1 MNDKALQ
8 AETGLFRK
16 NGAPIPL
23 QGVEVHGDVA
33 GRGAKVRVRQQFH
46 NAEKKPIEAVYKFPL
61 PESAALCGFRAFV
74 DDRKI
79 EGRIEERKKAFEI
92 YDNALSEGHGAQL
105 LDEERPNL
113 FTLSVGNIKPGST
126 VVIEIDYVA
135 LLDTDGP
142 GVRFYLPTTIS
153 PRYTP
158 AHQKDQDGIP
168 VADIVNPPVALS
180 VPYGLKLTVDV
191 HGAGGISSIGSPSHA
206 VSTEFCDGKAVVS
219 FASET
224 AAMDR
229 DFILNI
235 SYKQGFSTRGLV
247 FEGPGESFVQID
259 LMPEAESAGGRGKG
273 PAASREMVFVLD
285 CSGSMAGPSIAEAKK
300 ALEILIKAL
309 DPGTLFNIYRFGS
322 KYERLFAESRAYD
335 EKTMKAAL
343 DYLETIDADLGGTE
357 MLAPLQEIYGA
368 RLPGNHFRDIVLI
381 TDGQFSDEASIMD
394 LAKRHADRTALHAVG
409 IGSGPNEFL
418 IKGLARVSGG
428 ASAMIAPNE
437 RIEPKVLRLF
447 KKVVDGPVRNV
458 RIAWDGKVDQAPG
471 EVVAF
476 LGQGTSIFAHLKAGS
491 GANARVRITG
501 DTRSGA
507 RSWEVSL
514 EPVHGELPIP
524 LLWAREKIREI
535 EEGRSMAA
543 GSRQQERRQEKSR
556 QEIIAISR
564 QYGIVSSETS
574 YVGIEKRADA
584 DRSTEEM
591 ELRKVPAMLTAGW
604 GGVSSSGVDQG
615 AAVFC
620 RLMNPS
626 ADMLF
631 EEKDHNLKLSL
642 LQDDTW
648 GSGGISES
656 GHAYD
661 TMKGPFYS
669 IQSFMKKALPTRR
682 AAQGE
687 DLLLALLSCQQ
698 ATGGFIVAGSL
709 LKKAGLAELRDM
721 AEKISI
727 KNKGDKVMLLVT
739 LAVLLVLEMRFEARR
754 GEWES
759 VVMKSR
765 AWLKAEMERAQ
776 PTIENQPL
784 EPWLRDYLAKD
795 SGLKQPA

>member
-33 GRGAKVRVRQQFH
+33 GRGAKVRIRQQFH

-79 EGRIEERKKAFEI
+79 EGRIEEREKAFDI
-92 YDNALSEGHGAQL
+92 YDNALAEGHGAQL

-191 HGAGGISSIGSPSHA
+191 HGVGGISSIGSPSHA
-206 VSTEFCDGKAVVS
+206 VNTEFCDGKAVVS

-235 SYKQGFSTRGLV
+235 SYKEGFSTRGLV
-247 FEGPGESFVQID
+247 CEALGASYVQID
-259 LMPEAESAGGRGKG
+259 LMPEGESGGDGGNG
-273 PAASREMVFVLD
+273 PAAQREMVFVLD
-285 CSGSMAGPSIAEAKK
+285 CSGSMWGPSIAEAKK

-322 KYERLFAESRAYD
+322 NYERLFGRSQAYD
-335 EKTMKAAL
+335 EKTMKEAL
-343 DYLETIDADLGGTE
+343 DYLQAIDADLGGTE
-357 MLAPLQEIYGA
+357 MLAPLQEIYRA
-368 RLPGNHFRDIVLI
+368 RLPENHFRDIVLI
-381 TDGQFSDEASIMD
+381 TDGQFSDENSIMD
-394 LAKRHADRTALHAVG
+394 LVRRHADRTALHAVG

-437 RIEPKVLRLF
+437 RIEPKILRLF
-447 KKVVDGPVRNV
+447 KKVIDGPVRNIRV
-458 RIAWDGKVDQAPG
+458 AWDGKVDQAPG
-471 EVVAF
+471 DVVAF
-476 LGQGTSIFAHLKAGS
+476 FGQTTSIFARLKAGS

-507 RSWEVSL
+507 RSWAVPL
-514 EPVHGELPIP
+514 EPVPRELPIP
-524 LLWAREKIREI
+524 LLWARETIREI
-535 EEGRSMAA
+535 EEGRNVAA
-543 GSRQQERRQEKSR
+543 GSRQQERRKEKSR
-556 QEIIAISR
+556 QEIIALSR

-591 ELRKVPAMLTAGW
+591 ELRKVPVMLTAGW

-620 RLMNPS
+620 RVMNPS
-626 ADMLF
+626 AVLF
-631 EEKDHNLKLSL
+631 GEKDHNLTLSL
-642 LQDDTW
+642 LQDDTG
-648 GSGGISES
+648 GSGGTSES
-656 GHAYD
+656 SHAYD
-661 TMKGPFYS
+661 TLKGPFYS
-669 IQSFMKKALPTRR
+669 IQSFMKKAHPARR
-682 AAQGE
+682 AAQEE

-698 ATGGFIVAGSL
+698 AGGGFAVAGSL
-709 LKKAGLAELRDM
+709 LKKVGLAELRGL
-721 AEKISI
+721 AKEITI

-739 LAVLLVLEMRFEARR
+739 LAVLLVLEMRFEARK

-765 AWLKAEMERAQ
+765 TWLKAEMERAQ

-784 EPWLRDYLAKD
+784 EHWLRDYLAKD